1 MKNAICLYCH
11 DGIVE
16 ITLLWP
22 MRQLWLAYC
31 CHGVIQRVVCLMIMT
46 VQCCMAREARNL
58 SAGCYHDGIAWI
70 KMLWPVQQL

>member
-1 MKNAICLYCH
+1 MQFACYCH

-31 CHGVIQRVVCLMIMT
+31 CHGVIQRVVCSMIIT

-58 SAGCYHDGIAWI
+58 STGCYHDAIAWI